1 MKPREVS
8 WNDISVLMGKT
19 VDIMVCEK
27 SRLWWMKNVV
37 NKLEADMFK

>member
-27 SRLWWMKNVV
+27 VKALVDEKCC
-37 NKLEADMFK
+37 